1 MKKIPVLVLVA
12 ALAPAAQGAALTIAP
27 DAAANMRTV
36 VGDIY
41 ANGRCFE
48 FLQALSDDLGPRL
61 TGTDNYERSVRWA
74 VDTFHAIGIADVRL
88 EPVVLPHG
96 WQRGTARAQL
106 LGRVPRALHVAAFGW
121 SPPTPKNGVRAP
133 LVHLADTTDGAV
145 AAAKVRG
152 AIVLIDRVSLVGPA
166 VFHHGTV
173 EEWQRE
179 RRAETLYARLRD
191 AGALAALVYARTANQ
206 VLSTGDP
213 VDGAMVLPLPMAY
226 VGNEDALL
234 LRRQLAKGAVEID
247 LALETSITG
256 PITVHNVV
264 AELHGREQSDDVVML
279 GAHLDSWD
287 FATGAQDNGS
297 GVAQVIETARAI
309 AALGTAPRRSVRFA
323 LWASEEQGLNGSLAY
338 VRAHGAE
345 MRHVVAYLNTDTG
358 AGRPR
363 GWLVGGSEA
372 ITPVL
377 APLAAILMRLGGSTV
392 TEDVEFDTDSGS
404 FLLAGVPA
412 FDLDVV
418 DDEYD
423 TVVHHKPGDTLD
435 KVDAHDLTAG
445 AAMLAVTAYALAESA
460 ERPLHRLSR
469 QEVDALL
476 EKNGALEYIR
486 TSPLND
492 LWRE

>member
-1 MKKIPVLVLVA
+1 MTSTRTA
-12 ALAPAAQGAALTIAP
+12 GAS
-27 DAAANMRTV
+27 NSSRRCRTTW
-36 VGDIY
+36 
-41 ANGRCFE
+41 GRDQRE
-48 FLQALSDDLGPRL
+48 PTTTNAISPLR
-61 TGTDNYERSVRWA
+61 R

-191 AGALAALVYARTANQ
+191 AWRARRTCAGSRQ
-206 VLSTGDP
+206 DGQPRSLSNRWSP

-264 AELHGREQSDDVVML
+264 AELHGREKSGRRRHVGRAPGFLQGVSPGPAHRTTAAASRRSSKPPAQSRRL
-279 GAHLDSWD
+279 
-287 FATGAQDNGS
+287 
-297 GVAQVIETARAI
+297 
-309 AALGTAPRRSVRFA
+309 APRRGA
-323 LWASEEQGLNGSLAY
+323 PCGS
-338 VRAHGAE
+338 RCG
-345 MRHVVAYLNTDTG
+345 
-358 AGRPR
+358 PR
-363 GWLVGGSEA
+363 
-372 ITPVL
+372 
-377 APLAAILMRLGGSTV
+377 
-392 TEDVEFDTDSGS
+392 
-404 FLLAGVPA
+404 
-412 FDLDVV
+412 
-418 DDEYD
+418 
-423 TVVHHKPGDTLD
+423 K
-435 KVDAHDLTAG
+435 
-445 AAMLAVTAYALAESA
+445 
-460 ERPLHRLSR
+460 SR
-469 QEVDALL
+469 
-476 EKNGALEYIR
+476 G
-486 TSPLND
+486 
-492 LWRE
+492 